1 MTIAMLC
8 LLLAC
13 GDKGADTGTPTDG
26 GAADGGA
33 ADGGGNPD
41 DVDGDG
47 FSKADGDCDDT
58 DGSVYPGADEIPWDG
73 VDQDCDDEDA
83 GTTQSGTGEGDLP
96 IPDEGQV
103 ESTALIGPCDRVYGT
118 TVTVDITHPY
128 IGDLVLSLVTPDGT
142 AHALHVRSGTKTD
155 DIVGTYS
162 SDKSVATLDAAVPL
176 SKLDGVTGTGEWTLL
191 IQDMQPDDTGTLNA
205 WGLEL
210 RCP

>member
-1 MTIAMLC
+1 MPIAMLC

-13 GDKGADTGTPTDG
+13 GDQASDTGAAGHGGAPDG
-26 GAADGGA
+26 GAPEEGT
-33 ADGGGNPD
+33 NTD

-47 FSKADGDCDDT
+47 YSEADGDCDDT

-73 VDQDCDDEDA
+73 VDQDCDDADA
-83 GTTQSGTGEGDLP
+83 GTTRSGKGEGGLP

-103 ESTALIGPCDRVYGT
+103 ESTALIGPCDPVHGT
-118 TVTVDITHPY
+118 TVTVDVTHPY
-128 IGDLVLSLVTPDGT
+128 IGDLVLSLIAPDGT
-142 AHALHVRSGTKTD
+142 AHALHVRSGADAD

-176 SKLDGVTGTGEWTLL
+176 SKLDGVMGTGEWTLL